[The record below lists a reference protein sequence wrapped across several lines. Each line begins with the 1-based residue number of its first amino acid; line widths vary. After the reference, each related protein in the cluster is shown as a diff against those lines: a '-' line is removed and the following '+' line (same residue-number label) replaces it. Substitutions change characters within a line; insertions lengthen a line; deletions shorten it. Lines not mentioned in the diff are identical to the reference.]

1 MSRKRALFILII
13 LSFIFLFSL
22 RNLRLG
28 LLPES
33 DSRVIT
39 VKTELKGAFENEMEE
54 LVSRLEEPLS
64 QTGSIENIIS
74 V

>member
-1 MSRKRALFILII
+1 M
-13 LSFIFLFSL
+13 
-22 RNLRLG
+22 RLG

-54 LVSRLEEPLS
+54 LVSRLEEYL
-64 QTGSIENIIS
+64 IDDRLYFEHK
-74 V
+74 